1 MDSSELKLEN
11 IDAGYGDT
19 QIIWNLS
26 IVCEKKTLTVIVG
39 PNGAGKTTTLKVING
54 LLKPWNGNIFFKGN
68 LITNIPAYKR
78 VELGISS
85 VPEGRRLFPDLTVE
99 ENLKLGAYTIKAR
112 RKANETLKFVYE
124 LFPRLKERSN
134 VKAGKLSGGEQQML
148 AIGRALMSQPSLLL
162 LDEPSLGL
170 APKVINDIFETINKL
185 KESGLTILLV
195 EQNAYKA
202 LEIADFAYIM
212 QSGRIVNFGRPEN
225 VMNLEELKKSYFSIS
240 R

>member
-1 MDSSELKLEN
+1 MDISELKLEN

-19 QIIWNLS
+19 QIIWNLN
-26 IVCEKKTLTVIVG
+26 ITCEKKTLTVIVG

-54 LLKPWNGNIFFKGN
+54 LLKPWKGKIFFKGN
-68 LITNIPAYKR
+68 LITNIPSYKR

-85 VPEGRRLFPDLTVE
+85 VPEGRRLFPDLTAE
-99 ENLKLGAYTIKAR
+99 ENLRLGAYTIRAR
-112 RKANETLKFVYE
+112 RKVNETLKFVYE
-124 LFPRLKERSN
+124 LFPRLKERAN

-148 AIGRALMSQPSLLL
+148 AIGRALMSLPSLLL

-170 APKVINDIFETINKL
+170 APKVINSIFETINKL
-185 KESGLTILLV
+185 KDSGLTILLV

-212 QSGRIVNFGRPEN
+212 QSGRIVNFGKPEN